1 MWQYIVT
8 FVSSLAVAWIAIRWS
23 ARNTDKR
30 VLGRLKREISDNITM
45 CGIIYDH
52 LDEELKLLKEGRV
65 RIYPLTPL
73 ETSAWN
79 AASGT
84 TLFSDEN
91 LSMALHGAYAVV
103 SIANR
108 FVERIEELKYGP
120 VTVLAK
126 NLNDVREDNYI
137 GLKTYIESAGRV
149 ALEDAK
155 KVIDYKLSTYKW
167 WRLW

>member
-8 FVSSLAVAWIAIRWS
+8 FISSLAVAWVAIRWS

-30 VLGRLKREISDNITM
+30 VLYRLKREISDNITM
-45 CGIIYDH
+45 CQIIHDH
-52 LDEELKLLKEGRV
+52 LDEELKLLKEGKV

-79 AASGT
+79 AASWT
-84 TLFSDEN
+84 TSFSDES
-91 LSMALHGAYAVV
+91 LSMAFHGAYAVV
-103 SIANR
+103 RIVNSFIN
-108 FVERIEELKYGP
+108 RIEELKYGP

-126 NLNDVREDNYI
+126 NLNDVRQDNYI
-137 GLKTYIESAGRV
+137 GLKTYVESAARV
-149 ALEDAK
+149 ALEKAK
-155 KVIDYKLSTYKW
+155 KVIDYELSTYKW